1 VRAVTKAEL
10 RREAVAALR
19 ALDPAARARASAAL
33 AAHLWTL
40 PEVAGARHLLLFAS
54 TAQEPDTDPIA
65 EEARRRGIAVLYPR
79 CLPERALAL
88 HAVATPA
95 ALRTGRYGI
104 REPDRDACPVTE
116 VEGVDAALVPGVAF
130 DRTGAR
136 LGRGAGYYDRLLAS
150 PGWRAFRCGVFFAGQ
165 EVARVPL
172 DPWDVRLDAVVTE
185 AGAVRVAGR
194 RG

>member
-1 VRAVTKAEL
+1 VRAVTKAAL

-19 ALDPAARARASAAL
+19 ALDPAARARASAVL

-40 PEVAGARHLLLFAS
+40 PEVAGARTLLLFAS
-54 TAQEPDTDPIA
+54 TAEEPDTDRIA
-65 EEARRRGIAVLYPR
+65 DEARRRGIAVLYPR

-88 HAVATPA
+88 HAVAAPG
-95 ALRTGRYGI
+95 ALRAGRYGI
-104 REPDRDACPVTE
+104 REPDGDACPVTDVGE
-116 VEGVDAALVPGVAF
+116 VDAALIPGVAF
-130 DRTGAR
+130 DRAGGR

-165 EVARVPL
+165 EVARVPV

-185 AGAVRVAGR
+185 AGAVRMEDGR
-194 RG
+194 G